1 MTKAVTIEPIED
13 RHLEQFQAVIDSVS
27 REREFLGTVEGF
39 PLEQTRQFVES
50 IRGVVVRS
58 LSPSAAVQWSA
69 GATFGVVRLR
79 AFGTWERLES
89 GSFRSGVSRDWAGDS
104 SRKRSTRHMPTA

>member
-50 IRGVVVRS
+50 IRGGWRCAACRPQRRCGGRLVRH
-58 LSPSAAVQWSA
+58 SA
-69 GATFGVVRLR
+69 
-79 AFGTWERLES
+79 
-89 GSFRSGVSRDWAGDS
+89 
-104 SRKRSTRHMPTA
+104 